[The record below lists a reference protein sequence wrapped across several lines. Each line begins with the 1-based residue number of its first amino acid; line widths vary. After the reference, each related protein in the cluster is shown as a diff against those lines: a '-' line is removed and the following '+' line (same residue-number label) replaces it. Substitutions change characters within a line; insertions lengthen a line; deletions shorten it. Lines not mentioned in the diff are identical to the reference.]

1 MALVHKFDAEIPN
14 KYFSEM
20 LSYMDINED
29 EFWEVIDKNRPSHIW
44 KKKDNNWELIEPVR

>member
-1 MALVHKFDAEIPN
+1 MNKFDAEIPN

-44 KKKDNNWELIEPVR
+44 KKKDNTWELIEPVR